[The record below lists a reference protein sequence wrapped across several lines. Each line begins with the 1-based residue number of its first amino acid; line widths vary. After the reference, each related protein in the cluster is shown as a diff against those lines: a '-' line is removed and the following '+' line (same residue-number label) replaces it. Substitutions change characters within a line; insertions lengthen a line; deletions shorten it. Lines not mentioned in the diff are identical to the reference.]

1 MKIYALLDRRN
12 DSVDTICI
20 SENIK
25 RIRRSLLEDFKT
37 PERGVMYYAV
47 GKPDLEI
54 WLDGEFYEMVTGKE
68 NILKKLEYDEK
79 EENRNK

>member
-1 MKIYALLDRRN
+1 
-12 DSVDTICI
+12 
-20 SENIK
+20 
-25 RIRRSLLEDFKT
+25 
-37 PERGVMYYAV
+37 MYYAV

-54 WLDGEFYEMVTGKE
+54 WLDGEFYEIITGKE